1 MITKYNDNCQMN
13 ARQKSVILDEEWVI
27 FDLNSQEP
35 IKKNTEIVNLETPI
49 KNSENAIVNLET
61 PVNIFGWFNIFY
73 YGLVDFVEE
82 IFAFRS
88 LFNIR

>member
-35 IKKNTEIVNLETPI
+35 IKKNTEIVNLETPV
-49 KNSENAIVNLET
+49 NS
-61 PVNIFGWFNIFY
+61 FGWFNIFY